1 MTSAFWRMA
10 LLAGALACT
19 FASQAQAGLRL
30 CNRTSY
36 VLYAATGYV
45 RGVDAIT
52 QGWTRIVPGTCET
65 AIQEPLTGRGYFVYA
80 RTSLAHAG
88 TSRAWGGNQPLCVK
102 DSGFSL
108 QVPVASLRC
117 PAEDT
122 FARPFA
128 GVATQRQKNWTMT
141 FDEAPAYLS
150 MADAAQAGTKRLLR
164 DMGAKIAAIDTR
176 PDKAV
181 DAALTIFRKNHKFSS
196 NGTALF
202 DALESEAL
210 RTTAPAGY
218 AVCNDTAGPL
228 WAAIGFQVRNIWA
241 SRGWWKIAPKGCAK
255 LISEALTADKIY
267 LLAEKP
273 SGAAVATGPNKFCI
287 TNAEFEI
294 QGRTNC
300 PSHGQIE
307 AGFAETRTKGRS
319 GFTAHVG
326 DTGLIAPRVIYVG
339 TPK

>member
-1 MTSAFWRMA
+1 MISPFWRTA
-10 LLAGALACT
+10 LFAGALAFA
-19 FASQAQAGLRL
+19 FASDAQAGLRL

-45 RGVDAIT
+45 RGVDALT
-52 QGWTRIVPGTCET
+52 QGWTRIVSGTCET

-88 TSRAWGGNQPLCVK
+88 PSRSWGGKQLLCVK
-102 DSGFSL
+102 DAGFSL
-108 QVPVASLRC
+108 RVPVASLRC
-117 PAEDT
+117 PDEDT
-122 FARPFA
+122 FPRPFA
-128 GVATQRQKNWTMT
+128 GVATKRQQNWTMT
-141 FDEAPAYLS
+141 FDETPAFLS
-150 MADAAQAGTKRLLR
+150 MADAARAGTKRLLR
-164 DMGAKIAAIDTR
+164 DIGARIGAIDTK

-181 DAALTIFRKNHKFSS
+181 DAALAAFQKNHKFSS

-218 AVCNDTAGPL
+218 AACNDTAGPL
-228 WAAIGFQVRNIWA
+228 WVAIGFQVKGIWA
-241 SRGWWKIAPKGCAK
+241 SRGWWKIAAKGCAK

-267 LLAEKP
+267 LLAQKP
-273 SGAAVATGPNKFCI
+273 NGTPVATGPAKFCI
-287 TNAEFEI
+287 TNVEFEI

-300 PSHGQIE
+300 ASHGQTE
-307 AGFAETRTKGRS
+307 AGFAETRIKGR
-319 GFTAHVG
+319 GGYTAHVG
-326 DTGLIAPRVIYVG
+326 DTGLIAPRAIYVG